1 MHIKATIVAYAF
13 SVQCF
18 ENATI
23 VASAGL
29 SVKKAV
35 GNAFATTSILI
46 LNEKGNVVQASI
58 VV

>member
-1 MHIKATIVAYAF
+1 MHIKAAYAF

-46 LNEKGNVVQASI
+46 LR
-58 VV
+58 